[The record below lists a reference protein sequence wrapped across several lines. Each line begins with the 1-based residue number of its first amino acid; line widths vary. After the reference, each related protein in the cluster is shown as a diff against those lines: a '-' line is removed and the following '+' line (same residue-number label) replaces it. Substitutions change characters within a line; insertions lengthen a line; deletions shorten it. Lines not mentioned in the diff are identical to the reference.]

1 MVGRTASALLFLMF
15 LGATT
20 HAQTKG
26 TATLQ
31 SELSSDKAALLSP
44 ENAYNPVPSPDGRF
58 IAYVGTGWGRRFASE
73 IYVGGMGRSSLISD
87 VELMNRS
94 GKIIVSRLCPAMFLT
109 GWTPDSKSVI
119 CCRDRRYAIVT
130 PDGTV
135 VENGERPLT
144 EGRFFYER
152 VTFLSDLGRALW
164 LEPNKGTTAALRTK
178 TETLVRLG
186 GEGAWF
192 SGPWFS
198 QEPLIAASPNGRY
211 VAMMPTRA
219 GGLWIYDRSIGR
231 WADLGTASVSP
242 SPDWD
247 YMQPSWDP
255 WFADSLHL
263 VYFSGSELIVSSPD
277 GQSKRVLYKT
287 DQPIGL
293 PVASPDGQSVAY
305 VSFQSRPQSG
315 RPDLEFWAN
324 TGVWVISM
332 NGTDV
337 PRKLTRADSDTTS
350 SLRWLGNDA
359 LVFDRI
365 RENVLAMHARLWRV
379 SVY

>member
-1 MVGRTASALLFLMF
+1 
-15 LGATT
+15 
-20 HAQTKG
+20 
-26 TATLQ
+26 
-31 SELSSDKAALLSP
+31 
-44 ENAYNPVPSPDGRF
+44 
-58 IAYVGTGWGRRFASE
+58 
-73 IYVGGMGRSSLISD
+73 MGRSSLISD